1 MGSRLR
7 QGARLAAMF
16 AATLAPV
23 LNGSGAAP
31 AVNAVAGSAGSGGV
45 VAPADPL
52 HQEVRLLPVAPPQQ
66 VEPQTTLVWKADK
79 HRKIRVDGPRGSRVW
94 TASALAS
101 HDLPQAALAAYTHAA
116 SVMASADPSCQ
127 LPWTLLA
134 GIGRVESDHGRYG
147 GSVLASDG
155 VSRPEIIGVPL
166 NGHGPVAAI
175 HDTDNGKLD
184 GDKVWD
190 RAVGPMQFIPST
202 WAWAGRDGDGDGK
215 KNPHDIDDTAL
226 AAAAYLCSGSGSVLD
241 DATAKAAIFRYNPSD
256 YYVAL
261 VQAFERGYRTGIF
274 VIPSPPA
281 PAAEEQPRDHK
292 KKHKAHKDRDRTAD
306 ARPKKADVK
315 KPAVKEQPAASPKPK
330 PKPSPK
336 PSPTPTPTPKPSP
349 TPTPSPS
356 APALE
361 GLTGTLSACGD
372 GGWCVGDRKLDL
384 GPDTH
389 LAAGAAHDYD
399 GDGNTESN
407 AAELD
412 GLAGTALTLQVGSGS
427 APAVVYVV
435 KGLDYRFADGTL
447 A

>member
-1 MGSRLR
+1 
-7 QGARLAAMF
+7 MF
-16 AATLAPV
+16 VATLAPV
-23 LNGSGAAP
+23 LSGSGAAP
-31 AVNAVAGSAGSGGV
+31 ALAPSAGSAVRSGDV

-52 HQEVRLLPVAPPQQ
+52 HQEVRLVPVAAPQQ
-66 VEPQTTLVWKADK
+66 IEPQTTLVWKADR
-79 HRKIRVDGPRGSRVW
+79 HRKVRIDGPRGSRVW

-101 HDLPQAALAAYTHAA
+101 HDLPQAALSAYQHAA
-116 SVMASADPSCQ
+116 SVLASADPSCQ

-155 VSRPEIIGVPL
+155 VSRPKIIGVPL

-175 HDTDNGKLD
+175 HDTDNGRLD
-184 GDKVWD
+184 GDLVWD

-202 WAWAGRDGDGDGK
+202 WAWAGRDGDGDGT

-226 AAAAYLCSGSGSVLD
+226 AAAYYLCSGSGSMLD
-241 DATAKAAIFRYNPSD
+241 DASAKAAIFRYNPSD

-281 PAAEEQPRDHK
+281 PPSEDAPGAHK
-292 KKHKAHKDRDRTAD
+292 KKHKASAHSTKT
-306 ARPKKADVK
+306 RPKKTAVKKTAVK
-315 KPAVKEQPAASPKPK
+315 KPVAKAQPVPSPT

-336 PSPTPTPTPKPSP
+336 PSPTPKPTPKPSP
-349 TPTPSPS
+349 TPSPS
-356 APALE
+356 APTLE
-361 GLTGTLSACGD
+361 TVSGTLSSCD
-372 GGWCVGDRKLDL
+372 TGWCVGERKLDL
-384 GPDTH
+384 GPDPH
-389 LAAGAAHDYD
+389 LAAKAAHDYD
-399 GDGNTESN
+399 GDGDTSESN

-412 GLAGTALTLQVGSGS
+412 GLVGTVVTLQVGAGT

-435 KGLDYRFADGTL
+435 KGLDYRFGDGSF

>member
-1 MGSRLR
+1 
-7 QGARLAAMF
+7 MF

-23 LNGSGAAP
+23 LTGSGASP
-31 AVNAVAGSAGSGGV
+31 AVVPAAGSPVGAGDV
-45 VAPADPL
+45 VAPVDPL
-52 HQEVRLLPVAPPQQ
+52 HQELRLSTVTPQPIEPP
-66 VEPQTTLVWKADK
+66 TTLVWKADK
-79 HRKIRVDGPRGSRVW
+79 NREVRVDGPRGSRVW

-101 HDLPQAALAAYTHAA
+101 HDLPQAALSAYQHAA

-166 NGHGPVAAI
+166 NGKGPVAAI
-175 HDTDNGKLD
+175 HDTDNGRLD

-226 AAAAYLCSGSGSVLD
+226 AAAYYLCSGSGSMLD
-241 DATAKAAIFRYNPSD
+241 DASAQAAIFRYNPSD

-261 VQAFERGYRTGIF
+261 VQAFERGYRTGTF
-274 VIPSPPA
+274 VIPSPPPPASDDA
-281 PAAEEQPRDHK
+281 PGVHK
-292 KKHKAHKDRDRTAD
+292 KKHKLSAD
-306 ARPKKADVK
+306 ARAHSSKPRPKKSAVK
-315 KPAVKEQPAASPKPK
+315 KPVAKDEPVAAAPK
-330 PKPSPK
+330 
-336 PSPTPTPTPKPSP
+336 PTPKPSP
-349 TPTPSPS
+349 TPSPTPKPSPS
-356 APALE
+356 VPALATIS
-361 GLTGTLSACGD
+361 GSLSSCGD
-372 GGWCVGDRKLDL
+372 GGWCVGDRRLDL
-384 GPDTH
+384 GPVTH
-389 LAAGAAHDYD
+389 LAAKAAHDYD
-399 GDGNTESN
+399 GDGDVSETN

-412 GLAGTALTLQVGSGS
+412 GLVGTEVTLQVGAGT

-435 KGLDYRFADGTL
+435 KGLDYRFADGSL

>member
-1 MGSRLR
+1 
-7 QGARLAAMF
+7 MF

-23 LNGSGAAP
+23 LTGSGASP
-31 AVNAVAGSAGSGGV
+31 ALTPSPGSAARAGDV
-45 VAPADPL
+45 VVPVDRV
-52 HQEVRLLPVAPPQQ
+52 HQEVRLVPVATPQQ
-66 VEPQTTLVWKADK
+66 VEPQTTLVWKADR
-79 HRKIRVDGPRGSRVW
+79 HRKVRVDGPRGSRVW

-101 HDLPQAALAAYTHAA
+101 HDLPQAALSAYQHAA
-116 SVMASADPSCQ
+116 SVMASDDPSCQ

-166 NGHGPVAAI
+166 NGRGPVAAI
-175 HDTDNGKLD
+175 HDTDNGRLD

-226 AAAAYLCSGSGSVLD
+226 AAAAYLCSGSGSMLD
-241 DATAKAAIFRYNPSD
+241 DASAKAAIFRYNPSD

-281 PAAEEQPRDHK
+281 PASDEAPRAHK
-292 KKHKAHKDRDRTAD
+292 KKHKSSSAAASESAKP
-306 ARPKKADVK
+306 RPKKTAVK
-315 KPAVKEQPAASPKPK
+315 KPVAKDEPVAAAPK

-336 PSPTPTPTPKPSP
+336 PSPTPTPTPSPKPSP
-349 TPTPSPS
+349 SGPV
-356 APALE
+356 LE
-361 GLTGTLSACGD
+361 TLTGTLSSCGD
-372 GGWCVGDRKLDL
+372 GDWCVGDRKLDL
-384 GPDTH
+384 GADTH
-389 LAAGAAHDYD
+389 LVAKAAHDYD
-399 GDGNTESN
+399 GDGDSSESN

-412 GLAGTALTLQVGSGS
+412 GLAGTVVTLQVGAGT
-427 APAVVYVV
+427 APALVYVV
-435 KGLDYRFADGTL
+435 KGLDYRFADGSF